1 MDFYIQVIHVWS
13 VWGPYDRVTVLLIML
28 ESVLLYHFET
38 RFLGPSSCVLCSAAF
53 TVVLRNRIIICQWL
67 SKKNCFE
74 YLKKQQH
81 NIESCRYNHLN
92 KGLSVLLINVNPVII
107 IIAYLQYHVYTYG
120 YPFGSRMIDIR
131 FIFALYK
138 RYNSL

>member
-1 MDFYIQVIHVWS
+1 MDFYIHVIHVWS
-13 VWGPYDRVTVLLIML
+13 VWGPYDRVTVLFIML

-74 YLKKQQH
+74 HLKKQQH
-81 NIESCRYNHLN
+81 NIESCRYNHFN
-92 KGLSVLLINVNPVII
+92 KERLLIVVNPVII
-107 IIAYLQYHVYTYG
+107 INVYLQYHVYTYG